1 MLIHINI
8 FQKEFLSSFL
18 HFGSLAIW
26 IQGGDALDVFNIKTE
41 ICILRFMNSYV
52 KLHIT
57 GRNHTNTQNTFR
69 IQLFLVKF
77 TISISCI
84 GHIFKWQLNCRPV
97 PMRNDDESLK
107 KITWNHIVRMN
118 VEYKAMA
125 TCPYT
130 HFQTHIVSGGLKTGD
145 RKAQNDFLPNT
156 VPGIP
161 GVNLILP
168 EKRPVHESNL

>member
-26 IQGGDALDVFNIKTE
+26 IQGGDALDVFNIKRE
-41 ICILRFMNSYV
+41 LCILRFMNSYV

-57 GRNHTNTQNTFR
+57 GRNHTNTQHTFR

-130 HFQTHIVSGGLKTGD
+130 HFQTHIVGKIQWRFKD
-145 RKAQNDFLPNT
+145 RR
-156 VPGIP
+156 
-161 GVNLILP
+161 P
-168 EKRPVHESNL
+168 EGAK